1 MKLEIKNAYLKDII
15 DLLFDLSLKGKESRH
30 RSKLINLLNDRLKEV
45 EEDRVELAKEHAE
58 KDEEGEP
65 VVEDKRYKIKDLD
78 SFKDELNELFDEPF
92 IIEGENNKLMLKT
105 VSRALSNTDKEFS
118 GAEAV
123 IYNYLCEQLEKGE
136 GKNDD

>member
-65 VVEDKRYKIKDLD
+65 IVKDKHYKIKDQE
-78 SFKDELNELFDEPF
+78 SFRYELNELFDEPF

-105 VSRALSNTDKEFS
+105 VLRALLNTDKEFS
-118 GAEAV
+118 GTEAV
-123 IYNYLCEQLEKGE
+123 IYDYLCEQLEKGE
-136 GKNDD
+136 GKK